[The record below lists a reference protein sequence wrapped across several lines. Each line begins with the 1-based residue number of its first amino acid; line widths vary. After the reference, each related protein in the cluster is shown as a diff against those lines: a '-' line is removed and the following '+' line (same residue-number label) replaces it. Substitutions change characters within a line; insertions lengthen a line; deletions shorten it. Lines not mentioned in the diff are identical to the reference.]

1 MLAKT
6 LAMTSQRNAP
16 QRTQAEQFE
25 GYSNRH
31 ILELGAALKLP
42 HNVE

>member
-6 LAMTSQRNAP
+6 LAMTSQSNAP
-16 QRTQAEQFE
+16 QQTQAEPFE
-25 GYSNRH
+25 AYLHRH
-31 ILELGAALKLP
+31 ILELGAALKLR